1 MTLLRDLIEIPES
14 VGDADFVVRA
24 SGSADLGHY
33 VVTDQLKGS
42 FAEALEM
49 VGHALTPGGR
59 SQAKFLHGSFGSG
72 KSHFMSVA
80 TEVMRYKS
88 GARAGRNL
96 SEPTGAALAELFGQ
110 EIHTLSVCI
119 LGAAPA

>member
-1 MTLLRDLIEIPES
+1 MTLLRELIEIPES

-24 SGSADLGHY
+24 SGGADLGHY

-72 KSHFMSVA
+72 KSHFMAALPGVL
-80 TEVMRYKS
+80 RDNP
-88 GARAGRNL
+88 AGRGGRKL
-96 SEPTGAALAELFGQ
+96 SGPVAAAE
-110 EIHTLSVCI
+110 TWV
-119 LGAAPA
+119 

>member
-72 KSHFMSVA
+72 KSHFMAVLRGVLRHNPA
-80 TEVMRYKS
+80 
-88 GARAGRNL
+88 ARAGRNP
-96 SEPTGAALAELFGQ
+96 SEPIAAAGPVADRQEELTFTV
-110 EIHTLSVCI
+110 HL
-119 LGAAPA
+119 L